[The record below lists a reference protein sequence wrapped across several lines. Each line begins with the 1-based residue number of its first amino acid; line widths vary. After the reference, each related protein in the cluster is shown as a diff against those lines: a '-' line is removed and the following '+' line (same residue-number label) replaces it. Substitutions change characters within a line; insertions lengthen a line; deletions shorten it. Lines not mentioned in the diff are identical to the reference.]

1 MQMRVFEIEEFLLN
15 YKLSPKAVLVDTRS
29 TSEFLKASIPG
40 AVSLPLLDN
49 ESRSIIGTIYKKEGR
64 EAAVLKGF
72 ELEGPRFHEKIRRAL
87 DLAPQKEVF
96 IYCWRGGMRSNI
108 MAWLLQ
114 MAGFKVTLLK
124 DGYKTFRHW
133 VLKQFEVERKI
144 IVLGGKTGSGKTYIL
159 GELQRLGEQVVD
171 LEAIANHR
179 GSAFGSLGKGAQP
192 SQEYFENLLASQ
204 LFELDPNVQVWMEN
218 ESRLIGKVRIPNSIY
233 DFICRSLLI
242 DINVPILVRK
252 KIILDEYGQFP
263 VADLIE
269 KTELLSKRMGP
280 QNVKAA
286 VIALTDNNFDE
297 WLNLMLSYYDKTY
310 GRNSIEDKDK
320 LVKSVNVSWDDIKVD
335 AIKIL
340 NVARQ

>member
-124 DGYKTFRHW
+124 GGYKTFRHW

>member
-49 ESRSIIGTIYKKEGR
+49 ESRAIIGTIYKKEGR

-114 MAGFKVTLLK
+114 MVGFKVTLLK
-124 DGYKTFRHW
+124 GGYKTFRHW
-133 VLKQFEVERKI
+133 VLKQFEIERKI

-179 GSAFGSLGKGAQP
+179 GSAFGSLGKGPQP

-242 DINVPILVRK
+242 DIDVPILVRK

-310 GRNSIEDKDK
+310 GRNSIEDKNK
-320 LVKSVNVSWDDIKVD
+320 LVKSVYVSWDDIKVD